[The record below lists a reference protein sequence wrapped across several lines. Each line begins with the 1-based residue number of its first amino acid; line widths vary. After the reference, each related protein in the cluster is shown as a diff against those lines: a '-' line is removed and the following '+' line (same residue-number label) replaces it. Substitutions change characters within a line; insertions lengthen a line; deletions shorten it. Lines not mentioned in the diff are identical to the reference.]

1 MEGRVDYPTLLI
13 ELRPSLIHKGG
24 VGVFAVVRIK
34 KGQRVA
40 EGISL
45 KDFRHQISWEACSRF
60 DSETKRKIMDFCVG
74 TPKGFIP
81 PENMDFNKL
90 SIEWYFNHS
99 CEGNL
104 GFDDAG
110 NFIAIRNIKKGEEL
124 TYDYGLIESNPKFKM
139 ACTCNSKNCRK
150 CITGNDWKRLIL
162 DESKRKYMHPF
173 ITRQK
178 N

>member
-124 TYDYGLIESNPKFKM
+124 TYDYGLIESNPRFMMQCECKRDK
-139 ACTCNSKNCRK
+139 CRK
-150 CITGNDWKRLIL
+150 QVTGNDWELLRKNKLK
-162 DESKRKYMHPF
+162 SKYIHPSLRK
-173 ITRQK
+173 
-178 N
+178 